1 MREAEMKNNLIKIN
15 NDFYD
20 NLSKEMIVLRE
31 KCINDLKT
39 IQTHG
44 SHLNKTQTFTY
55 IYHLVAEL
63 SFFNDDEVLEVL
75 SGFGITKLT
84 TKFFQPFGEFFESLD
99 LVCKNSKFLCPY
111 ETIWGFYKSHN
122 QSFFK
127 IQLSTDLG
135 LNLSKIT
142 KKVNRQ
148 ENNNTI
154 PDEISNLYKDI
165 KVSDRFF
172 KSEISYYNSGLKEKN
187 TTNSIFH
194 QLRFSHK
201 VDYRNLYNM
210 LLDFNKEGIGTV
222 YEPDFKFYFYDL
234 LELLLKDQSLLKN
247 DPDTQLKYG
256 DLESRRFKIKRV
268 ERLVLS

>member
-15 NDFYD
+15 NDFYE
-20 NLSKEMIVLRE
+20 NLSKEMIVLRQ
-31 KCINDLKT
+31 KCINDLKM
-39 IQTHG
+39 IQTHD
-44 SHLNKTQTFTY
+44 SHLKKTQIFVR

-84 TKFFQPFGEFFESLD
+84 TKFFQPFGEFFESLNI
-99 LVCKNSKFLCPY
+99 LHKKSKFLYPSNI
-111 ETIWGFYKSHN
+111 IWSFYKSHN
-122 QSFFK
+122 LSFFK

-148 ENNNTI
+148 ENNNSF

-165 KVSDRFF
+165 KVSDRLF
-172 KSEISYYNSGLKEKN
+172 KSEIPYYKSGLKEKN

-201 VDYRNLYNM
+201 VDYWNLYNM

-247 DPDTQLKYG
+247 DDETQLKYG
-256 DLESRRFKIKRV
+256 DFESRRFKIKRV

>member
-1 MREAEMKNNLIKIN
+1 MSEAEMKKILIKIN
-15 NDFYD
+15 NDYYE

-31 KCINDLKT
+31 KYINDLKM

-44 SHLNKTQTFTY
+44 SHLNENLTFTY

-84 TKFFQPFGEFFESLD
+84 TKFFQPFEEFFESLNI
-99 LVCKNSKFLCPY
+99 LHKKSKFLYPSNI
-111 ETIWGFYKSHN
+111 IWSFYKSHN
-122 QSFFK
+122 LSFFK

-154 PDEISNLYKDI
+154 PDEFSNLYKDI

-172 KSEISYYNSGLKEKN
+172 KSEIPYYNSGLKEKN

-194 QLRFSHK
+194 QVKFSHK
-201 VDYRNLYNM
+201 VDYRNLYNV
-210 LLDFNKEGIGTV
+210 LLEFNKEGIGTV

>member
-15 NDFYD
+15 NDFYQ
-20 NLSKEMIVLRE
+20 NLSKEMIVLRQ
-31 KCINDLKT
+31 KCINDLKM
-39 IQTHG
+39 IQTHD
-44 SHLNKTQTFTY
+44 SHLKKTQTFAR

-75 SGFGITKLT
+75 SGLGITKLT
-84 TKFFQPFGEFFESLD
+84 TKFFQPYGEFFESLNI
-99 LVCKNSKFLCPY
+99 LHKESKFLYPS
-111 ETIWGFYKSHN
+111 ETIWGFYKIYS

-148 ENNNTI
+148 ENNNSF

-165 KVSDRFF
+165 KVSDRLF
-172 KSEISYYNSGLKEKN
+172 KSEIPYYKSGLKEKN
-187 TTNSIFH
+187 TTNSIYH

-201 VDYRNLYNM
+201 VDYWNLYNM

-247 DPDTQLKYG
+247 DDETQLKYG
-256 DLESRRFKIKRV
+256 DFESRRFKIKRV

>member
-15 NDFYD
+15 NDFYQ
-20 NLSKEMIVLRE
+20 NLSKEMIVLRQ
-31 KCINDLKT
+31 KCINDLKM
-39 IQTHG
+39 IQTHD
-44 SHLNKTQTFTY
+44 SHLKKTQTFAR

-63 SFFNDDEVLEVL
+63 SFFIDDEVLEVL

-84 TKFFQPFGEFFESLD
+84 TKFFKPYGEFFESLNI
-99 LVCKNSKFLCPY
+99 LHKKSKFLYPS
-111 ETIWGFYKSHN
+111 ETIWGFYKIYSL
-122 QSFFK
+122 SFFK

-165 KVSDRFF
+165 KVSDRLF
-172 KSEISYYNSGLKEKN
+172 KSEIPYYKSGLKEKN

-201 VDYRNLYNM
+201 VDYWNLYNM

-247 DPDTQLKYG
+247 DDETQLKYG
-256 DLESRRFKIKRV
+256 DFESRRFKIKRV

>member
-1 MREAEMKNNLIKIN
+1 MSEAEMKNSLFKIN
-15 NDFYD
+15 NDFYE

-127 IQLSTDLG
+127 IQLDLTQFQI
-135 LNLSKIT
+135 LFFFTKIITLSI
-142 KKVNRQ
+142 
-148 ENNNTI
+148 
-154 PDEISNLYKDI
+154 
-165 KVSDRFF
+165 
-172 KSEISYYNSGLKEKN
+172 
-187 TTNSIFH
+187 
-194 QLRFSHK
+194 
-201 VDYRNLYNM
+201 
-210 LLDFNKEGIGTV
+210 
-222 YEPDFKFYFYDL
+222 
-234 LELLLKDQSLLKN
+234 
-247 DPDTQLKYG
+247 
-256 DLESRRFKIKRV
+256 
-268 ERLVLS
+268 